1 MERGR
6 RERGKREEE
15 EEEEEKDSLK
25 KCCIITIFLQF
36 SLHNILPLQ
45 FGD

>member
-6 RERGKREEE
+6 RERAKRE

-36 SLHNILPLQ
+36 SLHNMLPLQ

>member
-6 RERGKREEE
+6 RERAKRE

-36 SLHNILPLQ
+36 SLHNMLSLQ